1 MARFSNHIRCL
12 LVTLLGSLCM
22 PLLTTSCQEGH
33 EAGDLLGQWRLTDSQ
48 YLCLSGH
55 VVLFRTVSR
64 GEVYGNFQHQG
75 DSLFMQCYTSERPMF
90 DPSVTDTVLVEQGFG
105 MKPFNNIRL
114 KIVSLSSDRLELT
127 DGNKTWSLVK
137 W

>member
-1 MARFSNHIRCL
+1 MASFSKTIRHL
-12 LVTLLGSLCM
+12 LVALLCVLFL
-22 PLLTTSCQEGH
+22 PVATTSCQEGH

-48 YLCLSGH
+48 YLCLSGR
-55 VVLFRTVSR
+55 VVLFRTISK

-90 DPSVTDTVLVEQGFG
+90 DPSAVDTVLVEQGFG

-114 KIVSLSSDRLELT
+114 KIVNLSDDRLELS
-127 DGNKTWSLVK
+127 DGTRTWSLVK